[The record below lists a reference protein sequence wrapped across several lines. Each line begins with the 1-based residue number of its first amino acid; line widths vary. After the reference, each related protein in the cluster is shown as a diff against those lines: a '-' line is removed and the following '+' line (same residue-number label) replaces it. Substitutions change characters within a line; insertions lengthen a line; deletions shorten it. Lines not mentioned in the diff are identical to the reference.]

1 MHRRYESK
9 NDFMSF
15 CREDFSMSQGLI
27 LVLMAV
33 SALVNINFARI
44 YGRQMGNDSLVRLVR
59 ESLKEAKKQY
69 GFQGE
74 ELWLQW
80 WIDEVSKESERLQ
93 DELERRKFEK
103 AGTLTDTAWEE
114 SQLPLKTM
122 RNN

>member
-1 MHRRYESK
+1 
-9 NDFMSF
+9 MSLY
-15 CREDFSMSQGLI
+15 REDFSLPQGLI

-33 SALVNINFARI
+33 SALVSINFARI

-59 ESLKEAKKQY
+59 ESLKEAKEQHE
-69 GFQGE
+69 FQGE

-103 AGTLTDTAWEE
+103 VGELTDTAPEE
-114 SQLPLKTM
+114 SQLPLKPM
-122 RNN
+122 LHD

>member
-1 MHRRYESK
+1 
-9 NDFMSF
+9 
-15 CREDFSMSQGLI
+15 MSQGLI